1 MIQLLKGRVPRVVAD
16 AKAID
21 PGSLAAMPLLR
32 VEEVSKRYGHNIVLD
47 GVTLDV
53 WRGEVVCIVGASGS
67 GKSTLLRC
75 INNLERVD
83 GGCVLL
89 DGELI
94 GSCVEAGRRVLL
106 REREAARQRCKIGMV
121 FQHFDLFAHLTVL
134 ENVTLAP
141 TRVLGTDPRVLRAKA
156 EELLDRVGMLS
167 FATVY
172 PQALSGGQ
180 QQRVAIARALAME
193 PQVLLFDEP
202 TSALDPELV
211 GEVLTVMRS
220 LADGGMTM
228 VVVSHEVGFV
238 REVGDRVALMERG
251 KIVESGP
258 PSDLSREDGT
268 MPRTRVFMRR
278 LL

>member
-1 MIQLLKGRVPRVVAD
+1 MTGLPKELAPDDVLD
-16 AKAID
+16 AEATQA
-21 PGSLAAMPLLR
+21 GSSSAPPLLR
-32 VEEVSKRYGHNIVLD
+32 VEQVSKRYGHNVVLD
-47 GVTLDV
+47 GVSLDV
-53 WRGEVVCIVGASGS
+53 ERGEVVCIVGSSGS

-75 INNLERVD
+75 INNLEPVD

-89 DGELI
+89 DGQLM
-94 GSCVEAGRRVLL
+94 GSRMEAGRRVLL

-141 TRVLGTDPRVLRAKA
+141 TRVLGTDPRVVGTKA
-156 EELLDRVGMLS
+156 EELLGRVGMLS
-167 FATVY
+167 FASVY

-211 GEVLTVMRS
+211 GEVLAVMRS

-228 VVVSHEVGFV
+228 IVVSHEVGFV
-238 REVGDRVALMERG
+238 REVGDRVALMEQG
-251 KIVESGP
+251 KIVECGP
-258 PSDLSREDGT
+258 PGDLLREDGA
-268 MPRTRVFMRR
+268 MPKTRAFMRR